1 MRTAFALIIGAAL
14 LASACG
20 GGDDPEQPEQSQAPA
35 AAAAAVQEQQ
45 SEPAAAEPAA
55 SQTATG
61 TSDDDD
67 GADDEPQASAQSAE
81 QESVSVPQPAGTPRA
96 NREELAVNPR
106 LELLDD
112 AGYPVY
118 LAGDYVVSLGTPDLG
133 VGTHRVSI
141 AIEGQEGLVETPMAA
156 ISAHPPGG
164 GEPVTAVAEFARFP
178 DEVRGF
184 HVATVRFDR
193 PGDWTLEIDAAGEP
207 ILLSVPIA
215 AATRAPDVGAAAPL
229 SMNRTLADVEDV
241 ADLSTGFEVDALLYT
256 LTVADAVAND
266 LPTIVVFASPGF
278 CTNAFCGPQAEVLT
292 EIRIDRP
299 GEANYIHVDL
309 YENPVE
315 VRLGEPPQHTPLLE
329 EWGLETDEWT
339 FVLDAEGVVRARFE
353 AFAPRAEVE
362 AALDAVLAGS

>member
-20 GGDDPEQPEQSQAPA
+20 GGDDPEQQEAAQAPA
-35 AAAAAVQEQQ
+35 AAAVQEEQQ
-45 SEPAAAEPAA
+45 SQPAADEPATA
-55 SQTATG
+55 SQTATD
-61 TSDDDD
+61 TS
-67 GADDEPQASAQSAE
+67 GDDEEAQAAEQSAE
-81 QESVSVPQPAGTPRA
+81 QESASVPQPAGTPRA
-96 NREELAVNPR
+96 SREELAVNPR

-118 LAGDYVVSLGTPDLG
+118 LVGDYVVSLGTPDLG

-141 AIEGQEGLVETPMAA
+141 AIEGPEGLVETPMAA
-156 ISAHPPGG
+156 IAAHPPGG
-164 GEPVTAVAEFARFP
+164 GEPVTAAAEFARFP

-193 PGDWTLEIDAAGEP
+193 PGDWTLEIDAAAEP

-299 GEANYIHVDL
+299 GVANYIHVDL

>member
-20 GGDDPEQPEQSQAPA
+20 GGDDPEQQEQPQAP
-35 AAAAAVQEQQ
+35 AAAAVQEQQ
-45 SEPAAAEPAA
+45 GQPAAAEPSAA
-55 SQTATG
+55 SQTTA
-61 TSDDDD
+61 DAP
-67 GADDEPQASAQSAE
+67 ADDEEAQAAAQSAE

-96 NREELAVNPR
+96 SREELAVNPR

-118 LAGDYVVSLGTPDLG
+118 LVGDYVVSLGTPDLG

-141 AIEGQEGLVETPMAA
+141 AIEGPEGLVETPMAA

-193 PGDWTLEIDAAGEP
+193 PGDWTLEIDAAEP
-207 ILLSVPIA
+207 ILLSVPVA

-256 LTVADAVAND
+256 LTVADAVANE
-266 LPTIVVFASPGF
+266 LPTVVVFASPGF

>member
-1 MRTAFALIIGAAL
+1 MRTALALVIGAAL
-14 LASACG
+14 LAAACG
-20 GGDDPEQPEQSQAPA
+20 GGDDPEQQEQVQAPA
-35 AAAAAVQEQQ
+35 ASAVQEQEQQ
-45 SEPAAAEPAA
+45 SQPAAAAEPAA
-55 SQTATG
+55 ASQTAADASG
-61 TSDDDD
+61 DDE
-67 GADDEPQASAQSAE
+67 EPQAAAQPAE
-81 QESVSVPQPAGTPRA
+81 QESEPVLQPAGTPRA
-96 NREELAVNPR
+96 SREELAVNPR

-118 LAGDYVVSLGTPDLG
+118 LVGDYVVSLGTPDLG
-133 VGTHRVSI
+133 VGTHRVTI
-141 AIEGQEGLVETPMAA
+141 AIEGPEGLVETPTATIA
-156 ISAHPPGG
+156 AHPPGG

-184 HVATVRFDR
+184 HVARMRFDR
-193 PGDWTLEIDAAGEP
+193 PGDWTLEIDAAEGGP

-215 AATRAPDVGAAAPL
+215 EATRAPDVGAAAPPSL
-229 SMNRTLADVEDV
+229 NRTLADVEDV

-256 LTVADAVAND
+256 LTVADALAND